1 MFLFLQIINE
11 LIDLIIIKGD
21 KFNSALHCMY
31 STIMMIGQPE

>member
-11 LIDLIIIKGD
+11 LIDLIKGD